1 MRAAAATVRL
11 SSARLDAGSTR
22 GDGGPT
28 TACRRDRA
36 WIDVGVVDGGGALA
50 TARVRPVANLDG
62 LDDAVRLVT
71 FEDAGVAEAM
81 ARRRREIERGD
92 EAALAALHA
101 AFRRVVEDEL
111 SRGLYASELR
121 GLRGDGPS
129 LHVARYAAPT
139 LRRGEG
145 YAAYFCRAD
154 RSEAGSRRRRG
165 CDVEISWR

>member
-1 MRAAAATVRL
+1 MGH
-11 SSARLDAGSTR
+11 ARKGR
-22 GDGGPT
+22 GDVAGAGVNGKPGVAEVSKGG
-28 TACRRDRA
+28 
-36 WIDVGVVDGGGALA
+36 
-50 TARVRPVANLDG
+50 RVTGN
-62 LDDAVRLVT
+62 
-71 FEDAGVAEAM
+71 AGVAEAM